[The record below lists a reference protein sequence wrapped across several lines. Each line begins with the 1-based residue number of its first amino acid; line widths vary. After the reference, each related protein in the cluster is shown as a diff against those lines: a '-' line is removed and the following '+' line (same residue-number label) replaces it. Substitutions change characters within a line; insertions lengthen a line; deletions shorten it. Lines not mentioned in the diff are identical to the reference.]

1 MVGERAGRTRLGTV
15 ARCVVTCSSP
25 RWPPPRP
32 RHCVQLRRLARDRA
46 ARVEHNH
53 LDHRVHVDHGRTRS
67 DRRGSTLTKVAAVQ
81 APTAMAVRA
90 DDDTLFVTEQAGR
103 VRAIRNGAL
112 DPTPVID
119 LRDTIASGG
128 ERGLLG
134 LTFSPDGQTLY
145 VDSTNKN
152 GDTRVDVYA
161 MKADGTADRGSR
173 RLRDRTAPGQPQ
185 RRQHR
190 DGARRHALD
199 RHG

>member
-1 MVGERAGRTRLGTV
+1 M
-15 ARCVVTCSSP
+15 
-25 RWPPPRP
+25 
-32 RHCVQLRRLARDRA
+32 QLRRLAA
-46 ARVEHNH
+46 
-53 LDHRVHVDHGRTRS
+53 LDGQPDGATRS
-67 DRRGSTLTKVAAVQ
+67 SSTTTSTTGSTSTTAAPDPHRARFTLTKVAAVQ

-112 DPTPVID
+112 DPNPVID

-152 GDTRVDVYA
+152 GDTRVDAYA

-173 RLRDRTAPGQPQ
+173 RRAPRDRAAPAQPQ